1 MIGANRLL
9 HELDNMHRL
18 EAELMSELK
27 NVRLVRLLHK
37 FSFINKQPIISSLA
51 LGLPVRPRW
60 SETGERYVIKLFR
73 DYVFHQV
80 DGNGNPVINLSSML
94 AQTNVLCS
102 FPAMSRAVSL

>member
-1 MIGANRLL
+1 SVN
-9 HELDNMHRL
+9 RL

-37 FSFINKQPIISSLA
+37 FSFINKQP
-51 LGLPVRPRW
+51 VPRW
-60 SETGERYVIKLFR
+60 SETGDRYVIKLFR

-80 DGNGNPVINLSSML
+80 DGNGNPVINLSY
-94 AQTNVLCS
+94 TNVLCS